1 MHYAIFSTYI
11 SISHNSHTHIYNIYI
26 YILYHIFSCMFL
38 YLTVGIDT
46 TRVWWEPPS
55 TSRDEAEAPHLC
67 LVGHRQ
73 VPRCSPNHGIWEGD
87 LWPVRFLL
95 WFFVSSYFDQ
105 KEDLKWVMIFL
116 PVGQLWSKNDLNL
129 RHSFFL
135 LGRLGSWPALLGEEP
150 ASIGDDFNIFQHV
163 EEFFDSWHFSH

>member
-1 MHYAIFSTYI
+1 MTRGSTAVLAFHVDPFLGSWKKSLCLLVIHLFVGLISFICLVDALCYIFYVHIYI
-11 SISHNSHTHIYNIYI
+11 TQFTHTHNI

-116 PVGQLWSKNDLNL
+116 PVGQLWSKKW
-129 RHSFFL
+129 SKF
-135 LGRLGSWPALLGEEP
+135 ET
-150 ASIGDDFNIFQHV
+150 
-163 EEFFDSWHFSH
+163 